1 MNVSLLN
8 KMLRPK
14 IISVII
20 ILGILIFM
28 LPTSFYS
35 IKDFTSMNM
44 AWGSFQSPNEQKENI
59 VKIIKDSM
67 TSYYIVNNETE
78 FIGTFDTTYSISG
91 NSASLTNSRD
101 TIISVIQED
110 FSRSP
115 TMGYVTVG
123 NISTTSTADALASNR
138 LSISNPFADPA
149 AINQTISQKVS
160 NAIETLDRREVPTIE
175 IECDFD
181 MNIAE
186 WNCVN

>member
-14 IISVII
+14 IMSVIV
-20 ILGILIFM
+20 ILGIMIFM

-44 AWGSFQSPNEQKENI
+44 AWGSFQSSNEQKENI

-78 FIGTFDTTYSISG
+78 FIGSFDTSYSISG

-101 TIISVIQED
+101 KIISVIQED

-123 NISTTSTADALASNR
+123 NISTTSNR
-138 LSISNPFADPA
+138 LAIPNPFADPA

-160 NAIETLDRREVPTIE
+160 NAIETLDRHDVPTIE
-175 IECDFD
+175 IKCDFD